1 MDEYLEDY
9 NLTAI
14 VQAYKGIMQS
24 EDDAQGMEQDSR
36 PFRGK
41 ENELEKC
48 SKYFQKDK
56 KTTLTKLSQASG
68 VIKKYQKHCDSL
80 EEELKRL
87 KQQVN
92 VPVMVS
98 YPKTKVDETV

>member
-48 SKYFQKDK
+48 SKYF
-56 KTTLTKLSQASG
+56 
-68 VIKKYQKHCDSL
+68 
-80 EEELKRL
+80 
-87 KQQVN
+87 
-92 VPVMVS
+92 
-98 YPKTKVDETV
+98 